1 LLEERLGLEIE
12 NFGRKEDNDE
22 IMDDEEIK
30 NLV

>member
-12 NFGRKEDNDE
+12 NFGRKEDNNE
-22 IMDDEEIK
+22 FMDDEEIK